1 MICYRNLSNLTMTIF
16 SQRRI
21 ASSKATTLSTTNM
34 RWHCN
39 VPFLPFRRI
48 NESQFSTLVLVE
60 DSWFTVPWMPA
71 KKLIGQ
77 STFTQ
82 LRRILIQFNP
92 SNGGYRK
99 TSGRTMFR
107 LLKQTW
113 SYGSP
118 ASKRTFSCRSY
129 WVDLVITSWVLSVFL
144 GLNDTYKRA
153 QSAYRKDTQRY
164 VHLSVRPV
172 FTESWRNKT
181 RRSIMWLN
189 FTIFTDL
196 VVYKNFGPSNIHSNQ
211 TKVLSEKENVFL

>member
-1 MICYRNLSNLTMTIF
+1 LRRCDRWVPMNCKAWDFMICYRNLSNLTMTIF

-129 WVDLVITSWVLSVFL
+129 WVDLVITSWVLS
-144 GLNDTYKRA
+144 GLTTPIKGHNLHTAKI
-153 QSAYRKDTQRY
+153 
-164 VHLSVRPV
+164 LSVM
-172 FTESWRNKT
+172 FTYQFVLYLPKAEGT
-181 RRSIMWLN
+181 RQ
-189 FTIFTDL
+189 
-196 VVYKNFGPSNIHSNQ
+196 GE
-211 TKVLSEKENVFL
+211 VLCG